1 MAAAAAV
8 IALIAGGTA
17 CDTIDNDR
25 IPAVPVNII
34 FSTVATWDTY
44 GVTGALDSRR
54 FILTRTEREP
64 RNFPY
69 PASSSTGFG
78 GVLLVCDYYGN
89 PVAYDLACP
98 WSSAPTC
105 AWPSTRTMWP
115 SVPSATRPMRSSRT
129 RATR

>member
-78 GVLLVCDYYGN
+78 GVLLVCAEY
-89 PVAYDLACP
+89 
-98 WSSAPTC
+98 SSLGF
-105 AWPSTRTMWP
+105 
-115 SVPSATRPMRSSRT
+115 SV
-129 RATR
+129 